1 VKVKVIV
8 WLRLQH
14 RTRAATVIAQLLLMA
29 GEFTCIMWGSGN
41 MAAGRRLHMELGGTG
56 LSGFLQAVV
65 RV

>member
-1 VKVKVIV
+1 
-8 WLRLQH
+8 
-14 RTRAATVIAQLLLMA
+14 MA